1 MQLIVLAAGKGS
13 RLPKKFRQQPKCL
26 TKINGT
32 SLLKKNLIFFNYFKK
47 RIIVGGYKKNLLQK
61 ITKENNFELVVNKR
75 YRTTNM
81 VESLFVPYKK
91 ISKDIVVCY
100 GDVIFNHTLY
110 NILNKSGNIMPVY
123 TKWYQLWSKRM
134 KKKYIPDDAENLI
147 SKGNVLQ
154 SIGGKI
160 HKKKP
165 KFQYMGVFKLTQRS
179 YLNMYKYYKKI
190 NNNKIDMTSF
200 INECLLNKIIK
211 FKITKYE
218 DYWFEIDNL
227 NDIKVTEKNLK
238 W

>member
-100 GDVIFNHTLY
+100 GDVLFNHTLY

-134 KKKYIPDDAENLI
+134 KKNIYQMML
-147 SKGNVLQ
+147 
-154 SIGGKI
+154 KI
-160 HKKKP
+160 
-165 KFQYMGVFKLTQRS
+165 
-179 YLNMYKYYKKI
+179 
-190 NNNKIDMTSF
+190 
-200 INECLLNKIIK
+200 
-211 FKITKYE
+211 
-218 DYWFEIDNL
+218 
-227 NDIKVTEKNLK
+227 
-238 W
+238 